1 MIAKLI
7 CLIITLVLFSFFMGF
22 NLDNKC
28 DIWFFTTTFKNVP
41 VFMNSLISFAFG
53 VLCTIP
59 VAFARRIKSQKRQE
73 EREAERREAQQ
84 KKEAKKA
91 AKAAKAAKDFEAQGQ
106 DKASGKQGSGKT
118 TREKILDKIQKLKK
132 ANKSSETEQ
141 EAE

>member
-1 MIAKLI
+1 M
-7 CLIITLVLFSFFMGF
+7 
-22 NLDNKC
+22 
-28 DIWFFTTTFKNVP
+28 P
-41 VFMNSLISFAFG
+41 
-53 VLCTIP
+53 IP

-91 AKAAKAAKDFEAQGQ
+91 AKAAKAAKDFEAQNQ
-106 DKASGKQGSGKT
+106 DKASGKQESGKT